1 MIGITN
7 DEQIA
12 LIIFVLLFCSFIHG
26 FVNKLLSLSCIS
38 IVG

>member
-1 MIGITN
+1 MVGITK

-12 LIIFVLLFCSFIHG
+12 LIIVILLFCSFIHG

-38 IVG
+38 IIG